1 MGLAFI
7 LGLLI
12 VSRTLKRSQC
22 VHMGVTMLIFLVWL
36 YIRIPTGFFRYNT
49 TPEFRYTFKEYL
61 SSVPFGN
68 IAYSKVEPVALYR
81 MYMYLFYLTTFLFAF
96 LVAKFII
103 SLSKGKRRRV
113 AIIISFLFL
122 FLLEAI
128 TLLLNFYQIITCMY
142 DYASFILITA
152 GIILAWLLDKY
163 KRESDKKA
171 GGKV

>member
-1 MGLAFI
+1 MPSGI
-7 LGLLI
+7 
-12 VSRTLKRSQC
+12 Q
-22 VHMGVTMLIFLVWL
+22 
-36 YIRIPTGFFRYNT
+36 RYNT
-49 TPEFRYTFKEYL
+49 LPKFRYTFKEYL

-68 IAYSKVEPVALYR
+68 IAYSKFEPVALYR
-81 MYMYLFYLTTFLFAF
+81 MYIYLFYLTTFLFAF

-103 SLSKGKRRRV
+103 SLSKGKRRRG